1 MTGMTDKLHQMN
13 VTYVPKEDRLL
24 LRISTLQGDEFRAW
38 LTRRYTGLLFNVLNK
53 QMEKSGG
60 VPTVAASEE
69 TRKLFKAGAMEQK
82 YAGDSS
88 NFPLG
93 KTGFLAFKINAGET
107 PDGILHLEISPEQG
121 QGVTLHLNNPLLYM
135 FSNILNQ
142 GIDRAGWQ
150 LLREDTLSMKVH

>member
-1 MTGMTDKLHQMN
+1 MTDKLHQLN
-13 VTYVPKEDRLL
+13 ITYVPKEDRLL
-24 LRISTLQGDEFRAW
+24 LRVSTLQGDEFRVW

-69 TRKLFKAGAMEQK
+69 TRKLFKAGALDQK
-82 YAGDSS
+82 FTGDSS
-88 NFPLG
+88 SFPLG
-93 KTGFLAFKINAGET
+93 ENGFLAFRINTGET
-107 PDGILHLEISPEQG
+107 PDGVLHLEVSPEQG
-121 QGVTLHLNNPLLYM
+121 QGITLHLSNPLLYM

-142 GIDRAGWQ
+142 GIDQAGWQ

>member
-1 MTGMTDKLHQMN
+1 MTDKLHQMN
-13 VTYVPKEDRLL
+13 ITYVPKEDRLL
-24 LRISTLQGDEFRAW
+24 LRISTLQGDEFRVW

-69 TRKLFKAGAMEQK
+69 TRKLFKAGALEQK

-88 NFPLG
+88 HFPLG
-93 KTGFLAFKINAGET
+93 ENGFLGFRINANET
-107 PDGILHLEISPEQG
+107 QDGVLHLEMAPEQG
-121 QGVTLHLNNPLLYM
+121 QGITIHLTNPLLYM

-150 LLREDTLSMKVH
+150 LSRENTMSMKVH